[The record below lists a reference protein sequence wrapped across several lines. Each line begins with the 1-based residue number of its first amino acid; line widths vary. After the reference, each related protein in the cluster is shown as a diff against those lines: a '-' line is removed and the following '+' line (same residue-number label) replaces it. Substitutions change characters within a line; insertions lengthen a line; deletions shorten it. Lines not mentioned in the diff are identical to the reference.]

1 MSTIYDNMGNGS
13 EDKSALDE
21 VFGRSAN
28 KYEEPVVIKNAGPEM
43 PVQEVIET
51 SPSDLREYRQQIDTA
66 KKALNLVDDVVLKSY
81 LKRLDSMDIASMPE
95 AEGVDSCIVLFKI
108 NRMVYEEDEF
118 ATDKFISAISS
129 MSFADCSVFLVIDG
143 YRDKTDFYL
152 GVKNNDP
159 KRTTASVADT
169 FKSSLVGQFP
179 GIDIEDCSIVEKG
192 KKSSLQEQV
201 LRRISNASS
210 LSSYVGIPAFKDED
224 GKYDNK
230 NYVQGTE
237 KLAQAMQGKRY
248 TAIILASNLT
258 TDVVTEI
265 RNGYE
270 TIYSQLSPMSTQQLA
285 YSTNESLANAINRSK
300 GVTQGKTKTQTIGE
314 SYTNGTSNSHSK
326 SDSETKK
333 SKIAVGSSVL
343 GGFLAAVGTGLR
355 ITDAGAAIGLPL
367 MAAGGAMSAFGAA
380 GKSKTSGTTDTYGT
394 SQSDTENRSMSD
406 AESHSETF
414 TDSLGKTATI
424 GSSKNY
430 TLTIH
435 NKHIEEL
442 MKRIDQELE
451 RISMSES
458 TGLWSV
464 ASYFFSYDNDF
475 ASAESASTIFKSIMQ
490 GEESGVE
497 TSAINSWIDNSQKMK
512 MLTNSVCHLSHPVF
526 RNNLTVNGE
535 NIKVENS
542 SLLSSKELAMLLSLP
557 HKSVPGFPV
566 VEHVSLA
573 KEVIRNNESLMKR
586 EVSLGCIF
594 DLGKAYTENR
604 VKLDVKSLTQHVFVT
619 GSTGCGKSET
629 IYKLINETK
638 QVGTK
643 FLVIEPAKGE
653 YKNVFGDV
661 NVFGTNPLIM
671 PLLRINPFSFPAG
684 VHVLEHIDRLTEIF
698 NVCWPMYS
706 AMPAV
711 LKKAMLDAYE
721 SCGWDL
727 RLSVNRLSQGEDV
740 YPSFL
745 DLFLS
750 LEKVI
755 TESAYSEEVKSNYS
769 GALLTRVESLTNGLN
784 GEIFSVNELSNMVLF
799 DENCIIDLSRVGS
812 QETKS
817 LIMGILIM
825 RLSEYR
831 MTGANTPNSALK
843 HLTVLEEAHNILKR
857 VSTEQSQEGSN
868 MAGKSVEMITNAIAE
883 MRTYGE
889 GFVIVDQ
896 SPTSVDKAAI
906 KNTNTKIVMRLPD
919 EDDRKVSGKAA
930 GMNDKQIDEIAKLPT
945 GVAVVYQNDWVSPV
959 LCKIDRMEDSRVI
972 FNEQKDSIL
981 ELNSENDIKN
991 IIEFLLAGQTENTQK
1006 AFDVIQIEKSVRAF
1020 YMPSKVRMALLDTIE
1035 EYKRNNNTSLWN
1047 SVSIYDLSSLL
1058 TDLLGIRKEFG
1069 KCVKQYYQSKELN
1082 KKLTDLVKTRVPLD
1096 YVSCRYC
1103 LKCLFADFSLHSSA
1117 NKKMAE
1123 EWLINNSKWLNLI
1136 FDKDEYGI

>member
-21 VFGRSAN
+21 VFGRSAD
-28 KYEEPVVIKNAGPEM
+28 KYEEIKNAGPEM
-43 PVQEVIET
+43 PVQKVIET

-66 KKALNLVDDVVLKSY
+66 KNALNLVDDVVLKSY

-95 AEGVDSCIVLFKI
+95 AEGVDSSIVLFKI
-108 NRMVYEEDEF
+108 NKMVYEEDEF
-118 ATDKFISAISS
+118 ATEKFISAISS
-129 MSFADCSVFLVIDG
+129 MSYADCSVFLVIDG

-179 GIDIEDCSIVEKG
+179 GIDIDDCSIVEKG

-314 SYTNGTSNSHSK
+314 SHTNGTSNSHSK
-326 SDSETKK
+326 SDSKTKK

-343 GGFLAAVGTGLR
+343 GGVLAAVGTGLT
-355 ITDAGAAIGLPL
+355 ITGAGAAIGLPL
-367 MAAGGAMSAFGAA
+367 MAAGGAMSAVGAA

-414 TDSLGKTATI
+414 TDSLGKTATF

-526 RNNLTVNGE
+526 WNNLTVNGE

-671 PLLRINPFSFPAG
+671 PLLRINPFSFPTG

-740 YPSFL
+740 FPSFL

-959 LCKIDRMEDSRVI
+959 LCRIDRMEDSRVI
-972 FNEQKDSIL
+972 FNEQKDSML

-1006 AFDVIQIEKSVRAF
+1006 AFDVIRIEKSVRAF

-1035 EYKRNNNTSLWN
+1035 EYKKNNNISLWN

-1058 TDLLGIRKEFG
+1058 TDLLGIRKEFE
-1069 KCVKQYYQSKELN
+1069 KCVKQYCQSKELN

-1123 EWLINNSKWLNLI
+1123 EWLINNSK
-1136 FDKDEYGI
+1136 

>member
-43 PVQEVIET
+43 PVQKVLET
-51 SPSDLREYRQQIDTA
+51 SPSDLCEYRQQIDMA
-66 KKALNLVDDVVLKSY
+66 KNALNLVDDVVLKSY

-95 AEGVDSCIVLFKI
+95 AEGVDSSIVLFKI

-169 FKSSLVGQFP
+169 FKSSLMGQFP

-314 SYTNGTSNSHSK
+314 SHTNGTSNSHSK

-343 GGFLAAVGTGLR
+343 GGVLAAVGTGLT
-355 ITDAGAAIGLPL
+355 ITGAGAAIGLPL
-367 MAAGGAMSAFGAA
+367 MAAGGAMSAVGAA

-727 RLSVNRLSQGEDV
+727 RLSVNRLSRGEDV

-959 LCKIDRMEDSRVI
+959 LCKIDRMENSRVI

-981 ELNSENDIKN
+981 ELNSENDIN
-991 IIEFLLAGQTENTQK
+991 YIIEFLLAGQTENTQK
-1006 AFDVIQIEKSVRAF
+1006 AFDIIQIEKSVRAF
-1020 YMPSKVRMALLDTIE
+1020 NMPSKVRMALLDTIE
-1035 EYKRNNNTSLWN
+1035 EYKKNNYISLWN

-1058 TDLLGIRKEFG
+1058 TDLLGIRKEFE
-1069 KCVKQYYQSKELN
+1069 KCVRQYCQSKELN

-1117 NKKMAE
+1117 NKK
-1123 EWLINNSKWLNLI
+1123 WLKNGL
-1136 FDKDEYGI
+1136 

>member
-1 MSTIYDNMGNGS
+1 MSTIYDNMGNDS

-43 PVQEVIET
+43 PVQKVLET
-51 SPSDLREYRQQIDTA
+51 SPSDLCEYRQQIDMA
-66 KKALNLVDDVVLKSY
+66 KNALNLVDDVVLKSY

-95 AEGVDSCIVLFKI
+95 AEGVDSSIVLFKI

-179 GIDIEDCSIVEKG
+179 GIDIDDCSIVEKG

-314 SYTNGTSNSHSK
+314 SHTNGTSNSHSK

-343 GGFLAAVGTGLR
+343 GGVLAAVGTGLT
-355 ITDAGAAIGLPL
+355 ITGAGAAIGLPL
-367 MAAGGAMSAFGAA
+367 MAAGGAMSAVGAA

-526 RNNLTVNGE
+526 WNNLTVNGE

-671 PLLRINPFSFPAG
+671 PLLRINPFSFPTG

-755 TESAYSEEVKSNYS
+755 TESAYSEEVKSNYA

-959 LCKIDRMEDSRVI
+959 LCKIDRMENSRVI

-981 ELNSENDIKN
+981 ELNSENDIN
-991 IIEFLLAGQTENTQK
+991 YIIEFLLAGQTENTQK
-1006 AFDVIQIEKSVRAF
+1006 AFDIIQIEKSVRAF
-1020 YMPSKVRMALLDTIE
+1020 NMPSKVRMALLDTIE
-1035 EYKRNNNTSLWN
+1035 EYKKNNHISLWN

-1058 TDLLGIRKEFG
+1058 TDLLGIRKEFE
-1069 KCVKQYYQSKELN
+1069 KCVRQYCQSKELN

-1123 EWLINNSKWLNLI
+1123 EWLINNSK
-1136 FDKDEYGI
+1136 

>member
-1 MSTIYDNMGNGS
+1 MGNDS

-43 PVQEVIET
+43 PVQKVLET
-51 SPSDLREYRQQIDTA
+51 SPSDLCEYRQQIDMA
-66 KKALNLVDDVVLKSY
+66 KNALNLVDDVVLKSY

-95 AEGVDSCIVLFKI
+95 AEGVDSSIVLFKI

-169 FKSSLVGQFP
+169 FKSSLMGQFP

-314 SYTNGTSNSHSK
+314 SHTNGTSNSHSK

-343 GGFLAAVGTGLR
+343 GGVLAAVGTRLT
-355 ITDAGAAIGLPL
+355 ITGAGAAIGLPL
-367 MAAGGAMSAFGAA
+367 MAAGGAMSAVGAA

-526 RNNLTVNGE
+526 WNNLTVNGE

-671 PLLRINPFSFPAG
+671 PLLRINPFSFPTG

-727 RLSVNRLSQGEDV
+727 RLSVNRLSRGEDV

-959 LCKIDRMEDSRVI
+959 LCKIDRMENSRVI

-981 ELNSENDIKN
+981 ELNSENDIN
-991 IIEFLLAGQTENTQK
+991 YIIEFLLAGQTENTQK
-1006 AFDVIQIEKSVRAF
+1006 AFDIIQIEKSVRAF
-1020 YMPSKVRMALLDTIE
+1020 NMPSKVRMALLDTIE
-1035 EYKRNNNTSLWN
+1035 EYKKNNYISLWN

-1058 TDLLGIRKEFG
+1058 TDLLGIRKEFE
-1069 KCVKQYYQSKELN
+1069 KCVRQYCQSKELN

-1123 EWLINNSKWLNLI
+1123 EWLINNSK
-1136 FDKDEYGI
+1136 

>member
-1 MSTIYDNMGNGS
+1 MSTIYDNMGNDS

-28 KYEEPVVIKNAGPEM
+28 KYEEPVVIKNAGSEM
-43 PVQEVIET
+43 PVQKVIET
-51 SPSDLREYRQQIDTA
+51 SPSDLREYRQQIETA
-66 KKALNLVDDVVLKSY
+66 KNALNLVDDVVLKSY

-95 AEGVDSCIVLFKI
+95 AEGVDSSIVLFKI

-179 GIDIEDCSIVEKG
+179 GINIDDCSIVEKG

-224 GKYDNK
+224 GKYDNN

-270 TIYSQLSPMSTQQLA
+270 MIYSQLSPMATQQLA

-314 SYTNGTSNSHSK
+314 SHTNGTSSSHSK

-333 SKIAVGSSVL
+333 SKTAVGCSVL
-343 GGFLAAVGTGLR
+343 GGVLSAVGLGLSATG
-355 ITDAGAAIGLPL
+355 AGAAIGIPL
-367 MAAGGAMSAFGAA
+367 MAAGGAMSAVGAT

-475 ASAESASTIFKSIMQ
+475 ASAESAATIFKSIMQ

-671 PLLRINPFSFPAG
+671 PLLRINPFSFPTG

-831 MTGANTPNSALK
+831 MIGANTPNSALK

-972 FNEQKDSIL
+972 FYEQKDSIL

-1020 YMPSKVRMALLDTIE
+1020 NMPSKVRMALLDTIE
-1035 EYKRNNNTSLWN
+1035 EYKNNNNISLWN

-1058 TDLLGIRKEFG
+1058 TDLLDIRKEFE
-1069 KCVKQYYQSKELN
+1069 KCVRQYCQSKELN
-1082 KKLTDLVKTRVPLD
+1082 KKQTDLVKTRVSLD

-1123 EWLINNSKWLNLI
+1123 EWLINNSK
-1136 FDKDEYGI
+1136 

>member
-28 KYEEPVVIKNAGPEM
+28 KYEEPVVIKNAGSEM
-43 PVQEVIET
+43 PVQKVIET

-66 KKALNLVDDVVLKSY
+66 KNALNLVDDVVFKSY

-95 AEGVDSCIVLFKI
+95 AEGVDSSIVLFKI

-143 YRDKTDFYL
+143 YRDKTDFYF

-179 GIDIEDCSIVEKG
+179 GINIDDCSIVEKG

-270 TIYSQLSPMSTQQLA
+270 TIYSQLSPMATQQLA

-314 SYTNGTSNSHSK
+314 SHTNGTSSSHSK

-333 SKIAVGSSVL
+333 SKTAVGCSVL
-343 GGFLAAVGTGLR
+343 GGVLSAVGFGLSATG
-355 ITDAGAAIGLPL
+355 AGAAIGIPL
-367 MAAGGAMSAFGAA
+367 MAAGGAMSTVGAI

-394 SQSDTENRSMSD
+394 SQSDTENRSTSD

-475 ASAESASTIFKSIMQ
+475 ASAESAATIFKSIMQ

-497 TSAINSWIDNSQKMK
+497 TSAINSWIDNSQNVKK
-512 MLTNSVCHLSHPVF
+512 LTNSVCHLSHPVF

-573 KEVIRNNESLMKR
+573 KEVIRNNENVMKR

-594 DLGKAYTENR
+594 DLGKVHTENH

-638 QVGTK
+638 QVGAK

-671 PLLRINPFSFPAG
+671 PLLRINPFSFPTG

-959 LCKIDRMEDSRVI
+959 LCKIDRMEGSRVI

-1020 YMPSKVRMALLDTIE
+1020 NMPSKVRMALLDTIE
-1035 EYKRNNNTSLWN
+1035 EYKKNNNISLWN

-1058 TDLLGIRKEFG
+1058 TELLDIRKEFE
-1069 KCVKQYYQSKELN
+1069 KCVRQYSQSKELN

-1123 EWLINNSKWLNLI
+1123 EWLINNSK
-1136 FDKDEYGI
+1136 

>member
-43 PVQEVIET
+43 PVQKVIET

-66 KKALNLVDDVVLKSY
+66 KNALNLVDDVVLKSY

-179 GIDIEDCSIVEKG
+179 GIDIDDCSIVEKG

-314 SYTNGTSNSHSK
+314 SHTNGTSNSHSK

-343 GGFLAAVGTGLR
+343 GGFLAAVGTGLT
-355 ITDAGAAIGLPL
+355 ITGAGAAIGLPL
-367 MAAGGAMSAFGAA
+367 MAAGGAMSAVGAA

-435 NKHIEEL
+435 DKHIEEL

-475 ASAESASTIFKSIMQ
+475 ASAESAATIFKSIMQ

-566 VEHVSLA
+566 VEHVSF
-573 KEVIRNNESLMKR
+573 
-586 EVSLGCIF
+586 GCIF

-671 PLLRINPFSFPAG
+671 PLLRINPFSFPTG

-784 GEIFSVNELSNMVLF
+784 GEIFSVNELSDMVLF

-959 LCKIDRMEDSRVI
+959 LCKIDRMENSRVI

-981 ELNSENDIKN
+981 ELNSENDIN
-991 IIEFLLAGQTENTQK
+991 YIIEFLLAGQTENTQK
-1006 AFDVIQIEKSVRAF
+1006 AFDIIQIEKSVRAF
-1020 YMPSKVRMALLDTIE
+1020 NMPSKVRMALLDTIE
-1035 EYKRNNNTSLWN
+1035 EYKKNNHISLWN

-1058 TDLLGIRKEFG
+1058 TDLLGIRKEFE
-1069 KCVKQYYQSKELN
+1069 KCVRQYCQSKELN

-1123 EWLINNSKWLNLI
+1123 EWLINNSK
-1136 FDKDEYGI
+1136 

>member
-95 AEGVDSCIVLFKI
+95 AEGVDSSIVLFKI

-314 SYTNGTSNSHSK
+314 SHTNGTSNSHSK

-343 GGFLAAVGTGLR
+343 GGVLAAVGTGLT
-355 ITDAGAAIGLPL
+355 ITGAGAAIGLPL
-367 MAAGGAMSAFGAA
+367 MAAGGAMSAVGAA
-380 GKSKTSGTTDTYGT
+380 GKSKTSGTIDTYGT

-526 RNNLTVNGE
+526 WNNLTVNGE

-671 PLLRINPFSFPAG
+671 PLLRINPFSFPTG

-755 TESAYSEEVKSNYS
+755 TESAYSEEVKSNYA

-959 LCKIDRMEDSRVI
+959 LCKIDRMENSRVI

-981 ELNSENDIKN
+981 ELNSENDIN
-991 IIEFLLAGQTENTQK
+991 YIIEFLLAGQTENTQK
-1006 AFDVIQIEKSVRAF
+1006 AFDIIQIEKSVRAF
-1020 YMPSKVRMALLDTIE
+1020 NMPSKVRMALLDTIE
-1035 EYKRNNNTSLWN
+1035 EYKKNNHISLWN

-1058 TDLLGIRKEFG
+1058 TDLLGIRKEFE
-1069 KCVKQYYQSKELN
+1069 KCVRQYCQSKELN

-1123 EWLINNSKWLNLI
+1123 EWLINNSK
-1136 FDKDEYGI
+1136 

>member
-43 PVQEVIET
+43 PVQKVLET
-51 SPSDLREYRQQIDTA
+51 SPSDLCEYRQQIDMA
-66 KKALNLVDDVVLKSY
+66 KNALNLVDDVVLKSY

-95 AEGVDSCIVLFKI
+95 AEGVDSSIVLFKI

-143 YRDKTDFYL
+143 YRDKTDFYM
-152 GVKNNDP
+152 GVKNNDS
-159 KRTTASVADT
+159 KRTTVSVADT

-179 GIDIEDCSIVEKG
+179 GIDIEDCSIIDRG
-192 KKSSLQEQV
+192 KNSSLQEQV

-314 SYTNGTSNSHSK
+314 SHTNGTSNSHSK

-343 GGFLAAVGTGLR
+343 GGVLAAVGTGLT
-355 ITDAGAAIGLPL
+355 ITGAGAAIGLPL
-367 MAAGGAMSAFGAA
+367 MAAGGAMSAVGAA

-526 RNNLTVNGE
+526 WNNLTVNGE

-594 DLGKAYTENR
+594 DLGKAYIENR

-671 PLLRINPFSFPAG
+671 PLLRINPFSFPTG

-930 GMNDKQIDEIAKLPT
+930 GVNDKQIDEIAKLPT

-991 IIEFLLAGQTENTQK
+991 IIEFLLAGQTGNTQK

-1123 EWLINNSKWLNLI
+1123 EWLINNSK
-1136 FDKDEYGI
+1136 

>member
-1 MSTIYDNMGNGS
+1 MSTIYDNMGNDS

-43 PVQEVIET
+43 PVQKVLET
-51 SPSDLREYRQQIDTA
+51 SPSDLCEYRQQIDMA
-66 KKALNLVDDVVLKSY
+66 KNALNLVDDVVLKSY

-95 AEGVDSCIVLFKI
+95 AEGVDSSIVLFKI

-169 FKSSLVGQFP
+169 FKSSLMGQFP

-314 SYTNGTSNSHSK
+314 SHTNGTSNSHSK

-343 GGFLAAVGTGLR
+343 GGVLAAVGTGLT
-355 ITDAGAAIGLPL
+355 ITGAGAAIGLPL
-367 MAAGGAMSAFGAA
+367 MAAGGAMSAVGAA

-406 AESHSETF
+406 AKSHSETF

-475 ASAESASTIFKSIMQ
+475 ASAESASTIFRSIMQ

-526 RNNLTVNGE
+526 WNNLTVNGE

-671 PLLRINPFSFPAG
+671 PLLRINPFSFPTG

-727 RLSVNRLSQGEDV
+727 RLSVNRLSRGEDV

-784 GEIFSVNELSNMVLF
+784 GEIFSVNELSNIVLF

-959 LCKIDRMEDSRVI
+959 LCKIDRMENSRVI

-981 ELNSENDIKN
+981 ELNSENDIN
-991 IIEFLLAGQTENTQK
+991 YIIEFLLAGQTENTQK
-1006 AFDVIQIEKSVRAF
+1006 AFDIIQIEKSVRAF
-1020 YMPSKVRMALLDTIE
+1020 NMPSKVRMALLDTIE
-1035 EYKRNNNTSLWN
+1035 EYKKNNYISLWN

-1058 TDLLGIRKEFG
+1058 TDLLGIRKEFE
-1069 KCVKQYYQSKELN
+1069 KCVRQYCQSKELN

-1123 EWLINNSKWLNLI
+1123 EWLINNSK
-1136 FDKDEYGI
+1136 

>member
-13 EDKSALDE
+13 KDKSALDE

-43 PVQEVIET
+43 PVQKVLET
-51 SPSDLREYRQQIDTA
+51 SPSDLCEYRQQIDTA
-66 KKALNLVDDVVLKSY
+66 KNALNLVDDVVLKSY

-95 AEGVDSCIVLFKI
+95 AEGVDSSIVLFKI

-179 GIDIEDCSIVEKG
+179 GIDIDDCSIVEKG

-314 SYTNGTSNSHSK
+314 SHTNGTSNSHSK

-343 GGFLAAVGTGLR
+343 GGVLAAVGTGLT
-355 ITDAGAAIGLPL
+355 ITGAGAAIGLPL
-367 MAAGGAMSAFGAA
+367 MAAGGAMSAVGAA

-526 RNNLTVNGE
+526 WNNLTVNGE

-671 PLLRINPFSFPAG
+671 PLLRINPFSFPTG

-959 LCKIDRMEDSRVI
+959 LCKIDRMENSRVI

-1006 AFDVIQIEKSVRAF
+1006 AFDIIQIEKSVRAF
-1020 YMPSKVRMALLDTIE
+1020 NMPSKVRMALLDTIE
-1035 EYKRNNNTSLWN
+1035 EYKKNNHISLWN

-1058 TDLLGIRKEFG
+1058 TDLLGIRKEFE
-1069 KCVKQYYQSKELN
+1069 KCVRQYCQSKELN

-1123 EWLINNSKWLNLI
+1123 EWLINNSK
-1136 FDKDEYGI
+1136 

>member
-13 EDKSALDE
+13 EDKPALDE

-43 PVQEVIET
+43 PVQKVIET

-66 KKALNLVDDVVLKSY
+66 KNALNLVDDVVLKSY

-95 AEGVDSCIVLFKI
+95 AEGVDSSIVLFKI

-179 GIDIEDCSIVEKG
+179 GINIDDCSIVEKG

-270 TIYSQLSPMSTQQLA
+270 MIYSQLSPMATQQLA

-314 SYTNGTSNSHSK
+314 SHTNGTSSSHSK

-333 SKIAVGSSVL
+333 SKTAVGCSVL
-343 GGFLAAVGTGLR
+343 GVVLSAVGFGLSATG
-355 ITDAGAAIGLPL
+355 AGATIGIPL
-367 MAAGGAMSAFGAA
+367 MAAGGAMSAVGAT

-394 SQSDTENRSMSD
+394 SQSDTENRSTSD

-497 TSAINSWIDNSQKMK
+497 TSAINSWIDNSQNVK

-526 RNNLTVNGE
+526 WNNLTVNGE

-573 KEVIRNNESLMKR
+573 KEVIRNNESVMKR

-594 DLGKAYTENR
+594 DLGKVHTENH

-638 QVGTK
+638 QVGAK

-671 PLLRINPFSFPAG
+671 PLLRINPFSFPTG

-959 LCKIDRMEDSRVI
+959 LCKIDRMEGSRVI

-1020 YMPSKVRMALLDTIE
+1020 NMPSKVRMALLDTIE
-1035 EYKRNNNTSLWN
+1035 EYKKNNNISLWN

-1058 TDLLGIRKEFG
+1058 TELLDIRKEFE
-1069 KCVKQYYQSKELN
+1069 KCVRQYSQSKELN

-1123 EWLINNSKWLNLI
+1123 EWLINNSK
-1136 FDKDEYGI
+1136 

>member
-43 PVQEVIET
+43 PVQKVIET

-66 KKALNLVDDVVLKSY
+66 KNALNLVDDVVLKSY

-95 AEGVDSCIVLFKI
+95 AEGVDSSIVLFKI

-179 GIDIEDCSIVEKG
+179 GINIDDCSIVEKG

-314 SYTNGTSNSHSK
+314 SHTNGTSNSHSK

-333 SKIAVGSSVL
+333 SKTAVGCSVL
-343 GGFLAAVGTGLR
+343 GGVLSVVGFGLSATG
-355 ITDAGAAIGLPL
+355 AGAAIGIPL
-367 MAAGGAMSAFGAA
+367 IAAGGAMSAVGAT

-475 ASAESASTIFKSIMQ
+475 ASAESAATIFKSIMQ

-671 PLLRINPFSFPAG
+671 PLLRINPFSFPTG

-727 RLSVNRLSQGEDV
+727 RLSVNRLSRGEDV

-959 LCKIDRMEDSRVI
+959 LCKIDRMENSRVI

-981 ELNSENDIKN
+981 ELNSENDIN
-991 IIEFLLAGQTENTQK
+991 YIIEFLLAGQTENTQK
-1006 AFDVIQIEKSVRAF
+1006 AFDIIQIEKSVRAF
-1020 YMPSKVRMALLDTIE
+1020 NMPSKVRMALLDTIE
-1035 EYKRNNNTSLWN
+1035 EYKKNNHISLWN

-1058 TDLLGIRKEFG
+1058 TDLLGIRKEFE
-1069 KCVKQYYQSKELN
+1069 KCVRQYCQSKELN

-1123 EWLINNSKWLNLI
+1123 EWLINNSK
-1136 FDKDEYGI
+1136 

>member
-28 KYEEPVVIKNAGPEM
+28 KYEEPVVIKNAGSEM
-43 PVQEVIET
+43 PVQKVIET
-51 SPSDLREYRQQIDTA
+51 SPSDLREYRQQIDMA
-66 KKALNLVDDVVLKSY
+66 KNALNLVDDVVLKSY

-95 AEGVDSCIVLFKI
+95 AEGVDSSIVLFKI

-179 GIDIEDCSIVEKG
+179 GIDIDDCSIVEKG

-248 TAIILASNLT
+248 TAIILAYNLT

-270 TIYSQLSPMSTQQLA
+270 TIYSQLSPMATQQLA

-314 SYTNGTSNSHSK
+314 SHTNGTSSSHSK

-333 SKIAVGSSVL
+333 SKTAVCCSVL
-343 GGFLAAVGTGLR
+343 GGVLSAVGFGLMSTG
-355 ITDAGAAIGLPL
+355 AGAAIGMPL
-367 MAAGGAMSAFGAA
+367 MAMAAGGAMSAVGVA

-406 AESHSETF
+406 AESHSESF
-414 TDSLGKTATI
+414 TDSLGKTTTI
-424 GSSKNY
+424 GSGKNY
-430 TLTIH
+430 TLTLH

-442 MKRIDQELE
+442 MKRIDLELE

-475 ASAESASTIFKSIMQ
+475 ASAESAATIFKSIMQ

-497 TSAINSWIDNSQKMK
+497 TSAINSWIDNSQKVK
-512 MLTNSVCHLSHPVF
+512 MLTNSVCRLSHPVF
-526 RNNLTVNGE
+526 TNNLTVNGE
-535 NIKVENS
+535 SIIVENS
-542 SLLSSKELAMLLSLP
+542 SLLCSKELAMLLSLP

-671 PLLRINPFSFPAG
+671 PLLRINPFSFPTG

-727 RLSVNRLSQGEDV
+727 RLSVNRLSRGEDV

-1006 AFDVIQIEKSVRAF
+1006 AFDIIQIEKSVRAF
-1020 YMPSKVRMALLDTIE
+1020 NMPSKVRMALLDTIE
-1035 EYKRNNNTSLWN
+1035 EYKKNNHISLWN

-1058 TDLLGIRKEFG
+1058 TDLLGIRKEFE
-1069 KCVKQYYQSKELN
+1069 KCVRQYCQSKELN

-1123 EWLINNSKWLNLI
+1123 EWLINNSK
-1136 FDKDEYGI
+1136 

>member
-66 KKALNLVDDVVLKSY
+66 KKTLNLVDDVVLKSY

-95 AEGVDSCIVLFKI
+95 AEGVGSSIVLFKI

-179 GIDIEDCSIVEKG
+179 GIDIENCSIVEKG

-314 SYTNGTSNSHSK
+314 SHTNGTSNSHSK

-406 AESHSETF
+406 AKSHSETF

-671 PLLRINPFSFPAG
+671 PLLRINPFSFPTG

-959 LCKIDRMEDSRVI
+959 LCKIDRMENSRVI

-981 ELNSENDIKN
+981 ELNSENDIN
-991 IIEFLLAGQTENTQK
+991 YIIEFLLAGQTENTQK
-1006 AFDVIQIEKSVRAF
+1006 AFDIIQIEKSVRAF
-1020 YMPSKVRMALLDTIE
+1020 NMPSKVRMALLDTIE
-1035 EYKRNNNTSLWN
+1035 EYKKNNHISLWN

-1058 TDLLGIRKEFG
+1058 TDLLGIRKEFE
-1069 KCVKQYYQSKELN
+1069 KCVRQYCQSKELN
-1082 KKLTDLVKTRVPLD
+1082 KKLTDLVKARVPLD

-1117 NKKMAE
+1117 NKKMAKNG
-1123 EWLINNSKWLNLI
+1123 L
-1136 FDKDEYGI
+1136 

>member
-1 MSTIYDNMGNGS
+1 MSTIYDNMGNDS

-43 PVQEVIET
+43 PVQKVLET
-51 SPSDLREYRQQIDTA
+51 SPSDLCEYRQQIDMA
-66 KKALNLVDDVVLKSY
+66 KNALNLVDDVVLKSY

-95 AEGVDSCIVLFKI
+95 AEGVDSSIVLFKI

-169 FKSSLVGQFP
+169 FKSSLMGQFP

-300 GVTQGKTKTQTIGE
+300 GVTQGKTKTHTIGE
-314 SYTNGTSNSHSK
+314 SHTNGTSNSHSK

-343 GGFLAAVGTGLR
+343 GGVLAAVGTGLT
-355 ITDAGAAIGLPL
+355 ITGAGAAIGLPL
-367 MAAGGAMSAFGAA
+367 MAAGGAMSAVGAA

-406 AESHSETF
+406 AKSHSETF

-526 RNNLTVNGE
+526 WNNLTVNGE

-671 PLLRINPFSFPAG
+671 PLLRINPFSFPTG

-727 RLSVNRLSQGEDV
+727 RLSVNRLSRGEDV

-784 GEIFSVNELSNMVLF
+784 GEIFSVNELSNIVLF

-959 LCKIDRMEDSRVI
+959 LCKIDRMENSRVI

-981 ELNSENDIKN
+981 ELNSENDIN
-991 IIEFLLAGQTENTQK
+991 YIIEFLLAGQTENTQK
-1006 AFDVIQIEKSVRAF
+1006 AFDIIQIEKSVRAF
-1020 YMPSKVRMALLDTIE
+1020 NMPSKVRMALLDTIE
-1035 EYKRNNNTSLWN
+1035 EYKKNNYISLWN

-1058 TDLLGIRKEFG
+1058 TDLLGIRKEFE
-1069 KCVKQYYQSKELN
+1069 KCIRQYCQSKELN

-1123 EWLINNSKWLNLI
+1123 EWLINNSK
-1136 FDKDEYGI
+1136 

>member
-43 PVQEVIET
+43 PVQKVIET

-66 KKALNLVDDVVLKSY
+66 KNALNLVDDVVLKSY

-95 AEGVDSCIVLFKI
+95 AEGVDSSIVLFKI

-179 GIDIEDCSIVEKG
+179 GINIDDCSIVEKG

-314 SYTNGTSNSHSK
+314 SHTNGTSNSHSK

-343 GGFLAAVGTGLR
+343 GGVLAAVGTGLT
-355 ITDAGAAIGLPL
+355 ITGAGAAIGLPL
-367 MAAGGAMSAFGAA
+367 MAAGGAMSAVGAA

-526 RNNLTVNGE
+526 WNNLTVNGE

-671 PLLRINPFSFPAG
+671 PLLRINPFSFPTG

-959 LCKIDRMEDSRVI
+959 LCKIDRMENSRVI

-981 ELNSENDIKN
+981 ELNSENDIN
-991 IIEFLLAGQTENTQK
+991 YIIEFLLAGQTENTQK
-1006 AFDVIQIEKSVRAF
+1006 AFDIIQIEKSVRAF
-1020 YMPSKVRMALLDTIE
+1020 NMPSKVRMALLDTIE
-1035 EYKRNNNTSLWN
+1035 EYKKNNHISLWN

-1058 TDLLGIRKEFG
+1058 TDLLGIRKEFE
-1069 KCVKQYYQSKELN
+1069 KCVRQYCQSKELN

-1123 EWLINNSKWLNLI
+1123 EWLINNSK
-1136 FDKDEYGI
+1136 

>member
-21 VFGRSAN
+21 VFGRSAD
-28 KYEEPVVIKNAGPEM
+28 KYEEIKNAGPEM
-43 PVQEVIET
+43 PVQKVIET

-66 KKALNLVDDVVLKSY
+66 KNALNLVDDVVLKSY

-95 AEGVDSCIVLFKI
+95 AEGVDYSIVLFKI

-179 GIDIEDCSIVEKG
+179 GIDIDDCSIVEKG

-285 YSTNESLANAINRSK
+285 CSTNESLANAINRSK

-314 SYTNGTSNSHSK
+314 SHTNGTSNSHSK

-343 GGFLAAVGTGLR
+343 GVFLAAVGTGLT
-355 ITDAGAAIGLPL
+355 ITGAGAAIGFPL
-367 MAAGGAMSAFGAA
+367 MAAGGAMSAAGAA

-475 ASAESASTIFKSIMQ
+475 ASAESAATIFKSIMQ

-512 MLTNSVCHLSHPVF
+512 MLTSSVCHLSHPVF

-573 KEVIRNNESLMKR
+573 KEVIRNNESVMKR

-594 DLGKAYTENR
+594 DLGKVHTENH

-629 IYKLINETK
+629 IYKLISETK
-638 QVGTK
+638 QVGAK

-671 PLLRINPFSFPAG
+671 PLLRINPFSFPTG

-727 RLSVNRLSQGEDV
+727 RLSVNRLSRGEDV

-959 LCKIDRMEDSRVI
+959 LCKIDRMENSRVI

-981 ELNSENDIKN
+981 ELNSENDIN
-991 IIEFLLAGQTENTQK
+991 YIIEFLLAGQTENTQK

-1020 YMPSKVRMALLDTIE
+1020 NMPSKVRMALLDTIE
-1035 EYKRNNNTSLWN
+1035 EYKKNNHISLWN

-1058 TDLLGIRKEFG
+1058 TDLLGIRKEFE
-1069 KCVKQYYQSKELN
+1069 KCVRQYCQSKELN

-1103 LKCLFADFSLHSSA
+1103 LKCLFADFSLHTSA
-1117 NKKMAE
+1117 NKKIAE
-1123 EWLINNSKWLNLI
+1123 EWLINNSK
-1136 FDKDEYGI
+1136 

>member
-66 KKALNLVDDVVLKSY
+66 KNALNLVDDVVLKSY

-95 AEGVDSCIVLFKI
+95 AEGVDSSIVLFKI

-179 GIDIEDCSIVEKG
+179 GIDIDDCSIVEKG

-300 GVTQGKTKTQTIGE
+300 GVTQGKTKTHTIGE
-314 SYTNGTSNSHSK
+314 SHTNGTSNSHSK

-343 GGFLAAVGTGLR
+343 GGVLAAVGTGLT
-355 ITDAGAAIGLPL
+355 ITGAGAAIGLPL
-367 MAAGGAMSAFGAA
+367 MAAGGAMSAVGAA

-526 RNNLTVNGE
+526 WNNLTVNGE

-671 PLLRINPFSFPAG
+671 PLLRINPFSFPTG

-959 LCKIDRMEDSRVI
+959 LCKIDRMENSRVI

-981 ELNSENDIKN
+981 ELNSENDIN
-991 IIEFLLAGQTENTQK
+991 YIIEFLLAGQTENTQK
-1006 AFDVIQIEKSVRAF
+1006 AFDIIQIEKSVRAF
-1020 YMPSKVRMALLDTIE
+1020 NMPSKVRMALLDTIE
-1035 EYKRNNNTSLWN
+1035 EYKKNNHISLWN

-1058 TDLLGIRKEFG
+1058 TDLLGIRKEFE
-1069 KCVKQYYQSKELN
+1069 KCVRQYCQSKELN

-1123 EWLINNSKWLNLI
+1123 EWLINNSK
-1136 FDKDEYGI
+1136 

>member
-1 MSTIYDNMGNGS
+1 MSTIYDNMGNDS

-28 KYEEPVVIKNAGPEM
+28 KYEEPVVIKNAGSEM
-43 PVQEVIET
+43 PVQKVIET
-51 SPSDLREYRQQIDTA
+51 SPSDLREYRQQIETA
-66 KKALNLVDDVVLKSY
+66 KNALNLVDDVVLKSY

-95 AEGVDSCIVLFKI
+95 AEGVDSSIVLFKI

-179 GIDIEDCSIVEKG
+179 GINIDDCSIVEKG

-224 GKYDNK
+224 GKYDNN

-270 TIYSQLSPMSTQQLA
+270 MIYSQLSPMATQQLA

-314 SYTNGTSNSHSK
+314 SHTNGTSSSHSK

-333 SKIAVGSSVL
+333 SKTAVGCSVL
-343 GGFLAAVGTGLR
+343 GGVLSAVGLGLSATG
-355 ITDAGAAIGLPL
+355 AGAAIGIPL
-367 MAAGGAMSAFGAA
+367 MAAGGAMSAVGAT

-475 ASAESASTIFKSIMQ
+475 ASAESAATIFKSIMQ

-566 VEHVSLA
+566 VEHVFLA

-671 PLLRINPFSFPAG
+671 PLLRINPFSFPTG

-831 MTGANTPNSALK
+831 MIGANTPNSALK

-972 FNEQKDSIL
+972 FYEQKDSIL

-1020 YMPSKVRMALLDTIE
+1020 NMPSKVRMALLDTIE
-1035 EYKRNNNTSLWN
+1035 EYKNNNNISLWN

-1058 TDLLGIRKEFG
+1058 TDLLDIRKEFE
-1069 KCVKQYYQSKELN
+1069 KCVRQYCQSKELN
-1082 KKLTDLVKTRVPLD
+1082 KKLTDLVKTRVSLD

-1123 EWLINNSKWLNLI
+1123 EWLINNSK
-1136 FDKDEYGI
+1136 

>member
-28 KYEEPVVIKNAGPEM
+28 KYEEPVVIKNAGSEM
-43 PVQEVIET
+43 PVQKVIET
-51 SPSDLREYRQQIDTA
+51 SPSDLREYRQQIETA
-66 KKALNLVDDVVLKSY
+66 KNALNLVDDVVLKSY
-81 LKRLDSMDIASMPE
+81 LKRLDSMDIAFMPE
-95 AEGVDSCIVLFKI
+95 AEGVDSSIVLFKI

-179 GIDIEDCSIVEKG
+179 GINIDDCSIVEKG

-270 TIYSQLSPMSTQQLA
+270 MIYSQLSPMATQQLA

-314 SYTNGTSNSHSK
+314 SHTNGTSSSHSK

-333 SKIAVGSSVL
+333 SKTAVGCSVL
-343 GGFLAAVGTGLR
+343 GVVLSAVGFGLSATG
-355 ITDAGAAIGLPL
+355 AGATIGIPL
-367 MAAGGAMSAFGAA
+367 MAAGGAMSAVGAT

-394 SQSDTENRSMSD
+394 SQSDTENRSTSD

-475 ASAESASTIFKSIMQ
+475 ASAESAATIFKSIMQ

-497 TSAINSWIDNSQKMK
+497 TSAINSWIDNSQNVK

-526 RNNLTVNGE
+526 WNNLTVNGE

-573 KEVIRNNESLMKR
+573 KEVIRNNESVMKR

-594 DLGKAYTENR
+594 DLGKVHTENH

-638 QVGTK
+638 QVGAK

-671 PLLRINPFSFPAG
+671 PLLRINPFSFPTG

-959 LCKIDRMEDSRVI
+959 LCKIDRMEGSRVI

-1020 YMPSKVRMALLDTIE
+1020 NMPSKVRMALLDTIE
-1035 EYKRNNNTSLWN
+1035 EYKKNNNISLWN

-1058 TDLLGIRKEFG
+1058 TELLDIRKEFE
-1069 KCVKQYYQSKELN
+1069 KCVRQYSQSKELN

-1123 EWLINNSKWLNLI
+1123 EWLINNSK
-1136 FDKDEYGI
+1136 

>member
-314 SYTNGTSNSHSK
+314 SHTNGTSNSHSK

-343 GGFLAAVGTGLR
+343 GGFWAAVGTGLT
-355 ITDAGAAIGLPL
+355 ITGAGAAIGLPL

-406 AESHSETF
+406 AKSHSETF

-526 RNNLTVNGE
+526 WNNLTVNGE

-727 RLSVNRLSQGEDV
+727 RLSVNRLSRGEDV

-959 LCKIDRMEDSRVI
+959 LCKIDRMENSRVI

-981 ELNSENDIKN
+981 ELNSENDIN
-991 IIEFLLAGQTENTQK
+991 YIIEFLLAGQTENTQK
-1006 AFDVIQIEKSVRAF
+1006 AFDIIQIEKSVRAF
-1020 YMPSKVRMALLDTIE
+1020 NMPSKVRMALLDTIE
-1035 EYKRNNNTSLWN
+1035 EYKKNNYISLWN

-1058 TDLLGIRKEFG
+1058 TDLLGIRKEFE
-1069 KCVKQYYQSKELN
+1069 KCVRQYCQSKELN

-1123 EWLINNSKWLNLI
+1123 EWLINNSK
-1136 FDKDEYGI
+1136 

>member
-43 PVQEVIET
+43 PVQKVLET
-51 SPSDLREYRQQIDTA
+51 SPSDLCEYRQQIDMA
-66 KKALNLVDDVVLKSY
+66 KNALNLVDDVVLKSY

-95 AEGVDSCIVLFKI
+95 AEGVDSSIVLFKI

-179 GIDIEDCSIVEKG
+179 GIDIDDCSIVEKG

-314 SYTNGTSNSHSK
+314 SHTNGTSNSHSK

-343 GGFLAAVGTGLR
+343 GGVLAAVGTGLT
-355 ITDAGAAIGLPL
+355 ITGAGAAIGLPL
-367 MAAGGAMSAFGAA
+367 MAAGGAMSAVGAA

-526 RNNLTVNGE
+526 WNNLTVNGE

-629 IYKLINETK
+629 IYKLISETK
-638 QVGTK
+638 QVGAK

-959 LCKIDRMEDSRVI
+959 LCKIDRMENSRVI

-1035 EYKRNNNTSLWN
+1035 EYKKNNHISLWN

-1058 TDLLGIRKEFG
+1058 TDLLGIRKEFE
-1069 KCVKQYYQSKELN
+1069 KCVRQYCQSKELN
-1082 KKLTDLVKTRVPLD
+1082 KKLTDLVKTKVPLD

-1123 EWLINNSKWLNLI
+1123 EWLINNSK
-1136 FDKDEYGI
+1136 

>member
-1 MSTIYDNMGNGS
+1 MS
-13 EDKSALDE
+13 
-21 VFGRSAN
+21 
-28 KYEEPVVIKNAGPEM
+28 
-43 PVQEVIET
+43 
-51 SPSDLREYRQQIDTA
+51 
-66 KKALNLVDDVVLKSY
+66 
-81 LKRLDSMDIASMPE
+81 
-95 AEGVDSCIVLFKI
+95 
-108 NRMVYEEDEF
+108 
-118 ATDKFISAISS
+118 
-129 MSFADCSVFLVIDG
+129 
-143 YRDKTDFYL
+143 
-152 GVKNNDP
+152 
-159 KRTTASVADT
+159 
-169 FKSSLVGQFP
+169 
-179 GIDIEDCSIVEKG
+179 
-192 KKSSLQEQV
+192 
-201 LRRISNASS
+201 
-210 LSSYVGIPAFKDED
+210 
-224 GKYDNK
+224 
-230 NYVQGTE
+230 
-237 KLAQAMQGKRY
+237 
-248 TAIILASNLT
+248 
-258 TDVVTEI
+258 
-265 RNGYE
+265 
-270 TIYSQLSPMSTQQLA
+270 
-285 YSTNESLANAINRSK
+285 
-300 GVTQGKTKTQTIGE
+300 
-314 SYTNGTSNSHSK
+314 
-326 SDSETKK
+326 
-333 SKIAVGSSVL
+333 
-343 GGFLAAVGTGLR
+343 
-355 ITDAGAAIGLPL
+355 TDAGAAIGMPL
-367 MAAGGAMSAFGAA
+367 MAAGGAMSAVGAA
-380 GKSKTSGTTDTYGT
+380 GKSKTTGTTDTYGT

-475 ASAESASTIFKSIMQ
+475 ASAESAATIFKSIMQ

-573 KEVIRNNESLMKR
+573 KEVIRNNESVIKR

-594 DLGKAYTENR
+594 DLGKAYTENH

-638 QVGTK
+638 QVGAK

-671 PLLRINPFSFPAG
+671 PLLRINPFSFPTG

-727 RLSVNRLSQGEDV
+727 RLSINRLSRGEDV

-959 LCKIDRMEDSRVI
+959 LCKIDRMENSRVI

-981 ELNSENDIKN
+981 ELNSENDIN
-991 IIEFLLAGQTENTQK
+991 YIIEFLLAGQTENTQK
-1006 AFDVIQIEKSVRAF
+1006 AFDIIQIEKSVRAF
-1020 YMPSKVRMALLDTIE
+1020 NMPSKVRMALLDTIE
-1035 EYKRNNNTSLWN
+1035 EYKKNNHISLWN

-1058 TDLLGIRKEFG
+1058 TDLLGIRKEFE
-1069 KCVKQYYQSKELN
+1069 KCVRQYCQCKELN

-1123 EWLINNSKWLNLI
+1123 EWLINNSK
-1136 FDKDEYGI
+1136 

>member
-1 MSTIYDNMGNGS
+1 MSTIYDNMGNDS

-28 KYEEPVVIKNAGPEM
+28 KYEEPVVIKNAGSEM
-43 PVQEVIET
+43 PVQKVIET
-51 SPSDLREYRQQIDTA
+51 SPSDLREYRQQIETA
-66 KKALNLVDDVVLKSY
+66 KNALNLVDDVVLKSY

-95 AEGVDSCIVLFKI
+95 AEGVDSSIVLFKI

-179 GIDIEDCSIVEKG
+179 GINIDDCSIVEKG

-224 GKYDNK
+224 GKYDNN

-270 TIYSQLSPMSTQQLA
+270 MIYSQLSPMATQQLA

-314 SYTNGTSNSHSK
+314 SHTNGTSSSHSK

-333 SKIAVGSSVL
+333 SKTAVGCSVL
-343 GGFLAAVGTGLR
+343 GGVLSAVGLGLSATG
-355 ITDAGAAIGLPL
+355 AGAAIGIPL
-367 MAAGGAMSAFGAA
+367 MAAGGAMSAVGAT

-475 ASAESASTIFKSIMQ
+475 ASAESAATIFKSIMQ

-566 VEHVSLA
+566 VEHISLA

-671 PLLRINPFSFPAG
+671 PLLRINPFSFPTG

-831 MTGANTPNSALK
+831 MIGANTPNSALK

-972 FNEQKDSIL
+972 FYEQKDSIL

-1020 YMPSKVRMALLDTIE
+1020 NMPSKVRMALLDTIE
-1035 EYKRNNNTSLWN
+1035 EYKNNNNISLWN

-1058 TDLLGIRKEFG
+1058 TDLLDIRKEFE
-1069 KCVKQYYQSKELN
+1069 KCVRQYCQSKELN
-1082 KKLTDLVKTRVPLD
+1082 KKLTDLVKTRVSLD

-1123 EWLINNSKWLNLI
+1123 EWLINNSK
-1136 FDKDEYGI
+1136 

>member
-43 PVQEVIET
+43 PVQKVLET
-51 SPSDLREYRQQIDTA
+51 SPSDLCEYRQQIDMA
-66 KKALNLVDDVVLKSY
+66 KNALNLVDDVVLKSY

-95 AEGVDSCIVLFKI
+95 AEGVDSSIVLFKI

-179 GIDIEDCSIVEKG
+179 GIDIDDCSIVEKG

-314 SYTNGTSNSHSK
+314 SHTNGTSNSHSK

-343 GGFLAAVGTGLR
+343 GGVLAAVGTGLT
-355 ITDAGAAIGLPL
+355 ITGAGAAIGLPL
-367 MAAGGAMSAFGAA
+367 MAAGGAMSAVGAA

-526 RNNLTVNGE
+526 WNNLTVNGE

-542 SLLSSKELAMLLSLP
+542 SLLSSKELAILLSLP

-594 DLGKAYTENR
+594 DLGKAYIENR

-671 PLLRINPFSFPAG
+671 PLLRINPFSFPTG

-727 RLSVNRLSQGEDV
+727 RLSVNRLSQGENV

-1035 EYKRNNNTSLWN
+1035 EYKKNNHISLWN

-1058 TDLLGIRKEFG
+1058 TDLLGIRKEFE
-1069 KCVKQYYQSKELN
+1069 KCVRQYCQSKELN

-1123 EWLINNSKWLNLI
+1123 EWLINNSK
-1136 FDKDEYGI
+1136 

>member
-314 SYTNGTSNSHSK
+314 SHTNGTSNSHSK

-406 AESHSETF
+406 AKSHSETF

-727 RLSVNRLSQGEDV
+727 CLSVNRLSRGEDV

-959 LCKIDRMEDSRVI
+959 LCKIDRMENSRVI

-981 ELNSENDIKN
+981 ELNSENDIN
-991 IIEFLLAGQTENTQK
+991 YIIEFLLAGQTENIQK
-1006 AFDVIQIEKSVRAF
+1006 AFDIIQIEKSVRAF
-1020 YMPSKVRMALLDTIE
+1020 NMPSKVRMALLDTIE
-1035 EYKRNNNTSLWN
+1035 EYKKNNYISLWN

-1058 TDLLGIRKEFG
+1058 TDLLGIRKEFE
-1069 KCVKQYYQSKELN
+1069 KCVRQYCQSKELN

-1123 EWLINNSKWLNLI
+1123 EWLINNSK
-1136 FDKDEYGI
+1136 

>member
-1 MSTIYDNMGNGS
+1 MSTIYDNMGNDS

-43 PVQEVIET
+43 PVQKVIET

-66 KKALNLVDDVVLKSY
+66 KNALNLVDDVVLKSY

-95 AEGVDSCIVLFKI
+95 AEGVDYSIVLFKI

-179 GIDIEDCSIVEKG
+179 GINIDDCSIVEKG

-224 GKYDNK
+224 GKYDNN

-270 TIYSQLSPMSTQQLA
+270 TIYSQLSPMATQQLA

-314 SYTNGTSNSHSK
+314 SHTNGTSSSHSK

-333 SKIAVGSSVL
+333 SKTAVGCSVL
-343 GGFLAAVGTGLR
+343 GGVLSAVGFGLMSTG
-355 ITDAGAAIGLPL
+355 AGAAIGMPL
-367 MAAGGAMSAFGAA
+367 MAAGGAMSAVGAA
-380 GKSKTSGTTDTYGT
+380 GKSKTSGTTYTYGT
-394 SQSDTENRSMSD
+394 SQSDTENRSTSD

-475 ASAESASTIFKSIMQ
+475 ASAESAATIFKSIMQ

-573 KEVIRNNESLMKR
+573 KEVIRNNESQMKR

-661 NVFGTNPLIM
+661 KVFGTNPLIM
-671 PLLRINPFSFPAG
+671 PLLRINPFSFPTG

-857 VSTEQSQEGSN
+857 VSTEQSQEDSN

-959 LCKIDRMEDSRVI
+959 LCKIDRMENSRVI

-981 ELNSENDIKN
+981 ELNSENDIN
-991 IIEFLLAGQTENTQK
+991 YIIEFLLAGQTENTQK
-1006 AFDVIQIEKSVRAF
+1006 AFDIIQIEKSVRAF
-1020 YMPSKVRMALLDTIE
+1020 NMPSKVRMALLDTIE
-1035 EYKRNNNTSLWN
+1035 EYKKNNHISLWN

-1058 TDLLGIRKEFG
+1058 TDLLGIRKEFE
-1069 KCVKQYYQSKELN
+1069 KCVRQYCQSKELN

-1103 LKCLFADFSLHSSA
+1103 LKCLFADFSLHSST

-1123 EWLINNSKWLNLI
+1123 EWLINNSK
-1136 FDKDEYGI
+1136 

>member
-43 PVQEVIET
+43 PVQKVIET

-66 KKALNLVDDVVLKSY
+66 KNALNLVDDVVLKSY

-95 AEGVDSCIVLFKI
+95 AEGVDSSIVLFKI

-143 YRDKTDFYL
+143 YRDKTDFYM
-152 GVKNNDP
+152 GVKNNDS
-159 KRTTASVADT
+159 KRTTVSVADT

-179 GIDIEDCSIVEKG
+179 GIDIEDCSIIDRG
-192 KKSSLQEQV
+192 KNSSLQEQV

-270 TIYSQLSPMSTQQLA
+270 TIYSQLSPMATQQLA

-314 SYTNGTSNSHSK
+314 SHTNGTSSLHGK

-333 SKIAVGSSVL
+333 SKTAVGCSVL
-343 GGFLAAVGTGLR
+343 GGMLSAVGFGLSATG
-355 ITDAGAAIGLPL
+355 AGAAIGIPL
-367 MAAGGAMSAFGAA
+367 MAAGGVMSAVGAT

-526 RNNLTVNGE
+526 WNNLTVNGE

-671 PLLRINPFSFPAG
+671 PLLRINPFSFPTG

-727 RLSVNRLSQGEDV
+727 RLSVNRLSRGEDV

-930 GMNDKQIDEIAKLPT
+930 GMNDKQRDEIAKLPT

-959 LCKIDRMEDSRVI
+959 LCKIERMENSRVI

-981 ELNSENDIKN
+981 ELNSENDIN
-991 IIEFLLAGQTENTQK
+991 YIIEFLLAGQTENTQK
-1006 AFDVIQIEKSVRAF
+1006 AFDIIQIEKSVRAF
-1020 YMPSKVRMALLDTIE
+1020 NMPSKVRMALLDTIE
-1035 EYKRNNNTSLWN
+1035 EYKKNNHISLWN

-1058 TDLLGIRKEFG
+1058 TDLLGIRKEFE
-1069 KCVKQYYQSKELN
+1069 KCVRQYCQSKELN

-1123 EWLINNSKWLNLI
+1123 EWLINNSK
-1136 FDKDEYGI
+1136 

>member
-1 MSTIYDNMGNGS
+1 MSTIYDNMSNGS

-43 PVQEVIET
+43 PVQKVLET
-51 SPSDLREYRQQIDTA
+51 SPSDLCEYRQQIDMA
-66 KKALNLVDDVVLKSY
+66 KNALNLVDDVVLKSY

-95 AEGVDSCIVLFKI
+95 AEGVDSSIVLFKI

-179 GIDIEDCSIVEKG
+179 GIDIEDCSIIDRG
-192 KKSSLQEQV
+192 KNSSLQEQV

-270 TIYSQLSPMSTQQLA
+270 TIYSQLSPMATQQLA

-314 SYTNGTSNSHSK
+314 SHTNGTSSSHGK

-333 SKIAVGSSVL
+333 SKTVVGCSVL
-343 GGFLAAVGTGLR
+343 GGVLSAVGFGLSATG
-355 ITDAGAAIGLPL
+355 AGAAIGIPL
-367 MAAGGAMSAFGAA
+367 MAAGGVMSAVGAT

-526 RNNLTVNGE
+526 WNNLTVNGE

-604 VKLDVKSLTQHVFVT
+604 VKLNVKSLTQHVFVT

-671 PLLRINPFSFPAG
+671 PLLRINPFSFPTG

-727 RLSVNRLSQGEDV
+727 RLSVNRLSRGEDV

-959 LCKIDRMEDSRVI
+959 LCKIDRMENSRVI

-981 ELNSENDIKN
+981 ELNSENDIN
-991 IIEFLLAGQTENTQK
+991 YIIEFLLAGQTENTQK
-1006 AFDVIQIEKSVRAF
+1006 SFDIIQIEKSVRAF
-1020 YMPSKVRMALLDTIE
+1020 NMPSKVRMALLDTIE
-1035 EYKRNNNTSLWN
+1035 EYKKNNHISLWN

-1058 TDLLGIRKEFG
+1058 TDLLGIRKEFE
-1069 KCVKQYYQSKELN
+1069 KCVRQYCQSKELN

-1103 LKCLFADFSLHSSA
+1103 LKCLFADFSLHSST

-1123 EWLINNSKWLNLI
+1123 EWLINNSK
-1136 FDKDEYGI
+1136 

>member
-21 VFGRSAN
+21 VFGRSAD
-28 KYEEPVVIKNAGPEM
+28 KYEEIKNAGPEM
-43 PVQEVIET
+43 PVQKVIET

-66 KKALNLVDDVVLKSY
+66 KNALNLVDDVVLKSY

-95 AEGVDSCIVLFKI
+95 AEGVDYSIVLFKI

-118 ATDKFISAISS
+118 ATEKFISAISS
-129 MSFADCSVFLVIDG
+129 MSYADCSVFLVIDG

-179 GIDIEDCSIVEKG
+179 GIDIDDCSIVEKG

-300 GVTQGKTKTQTIGE
+300 GVTQGKTKTHTIGE
-314 SYTNGTSNSHSK
+314 SHTNGTSSSHSK

-333 SKIAVGSSVL
+333 SKTAVCCSVL
-343 GGFLAAVGTGLR
+343 GGVLSAVGFGLMSTG
-355 ITDAGAAIGLPL
+355 AGAAIGMPL
-367 MAAGGAMSAFGAA
+367 MVMAAGGAMSAVGAA
-380 GKSKTSGTTDTYGT
+380 GKSKTTGTTDTYGT

-424 GSSKNY
+424 GLSKNY

-475 ASAESASTIFKSIMQ
+475 ASAESAATIFKSIMQ

-497 TSAINSWIDNSQKMK
+497 TSAINSWIDNSQKKK
-512 MLTNSVCHLSHPVF
+512 MLTSSVCHLSHPVF

-671 PLLRINPFSFPAG
+671 PLLRINPFSFPTG

-727 RLSVNRLSQGEDV
+727 RLSVNRLSRGEDV

-959 LCKIDRMEDSRVI
+959 LCKIDRMENSRVI

-981 ELNSENDIKN
+981 ELNSENDIN
-991 IIEFLLAGQTENTQK
+991 YIIEFLLAGQTENTQK
-1006 AFDVIQIEKSVRAF
+1006 AFDIIQIEKSVRAF
-1020 YMPSKVRMALLDTIE
+1020 NMPSKVRMALLDTIE
-1035 EYKRNNNTSLWN
+1035 EYKKNNHISLWN

-1058 TDLLGIRKEFG
+1058 TDLLGIRKEFE
-1069 KCVKQYYQSKELN
+1069 KCVRQYCQSKELN

-1103 LKCLFADFSLHSSA
+1103 MKCLFADFSLHSSA

-1123 EWLINNSKWLNLI
+1123 EWLINNSK
-1136 FDKDEYGI
+1136 

>member
-28 KYEEPVVIKNAGPEM
+28 KYEESVVIKNAGPEM
-43 PVQEVIET
+43 PVQKVIET

-66 KKALNLVDDVVLKSY
+66 KNALNLVDDVVLKSY

-95 AEGVDSCIVLFKI
+95 AEGVDSSIVLFKI

-179 GIDIEDCSIVEKG
+179 GIDIDDCSIVEKG

-314 SYTNGTSNSHSK
+314 SHTNGTSNSHSK

-343 GGFLAAVGTGLR
+343 GGVLAAVGTGLT
-355 ITDAGAAIGLPL
+355 ITGTGAAIGLPL
-367 MAAGGAMSAFGAA
+367 MAAGGAMSAVGAA

-526 RNNLTVNGE
+526 WNNLTVNGE

-594 DLGKAYTENR
+594 DLGKAYTENC

-671 PLLRINPFSFPAG
+671 PLLRINPFSFPTG

-959 LCKIDRMEDSRVI
+959 LCKIDRMENSRVI

-981 ELNSENDIKN
+981 ELNSENDIN
-991 IIEFLLAGQTENTQK
+991 YIIEFLLAGQTENTQK
-1006 AFDVIQIEKSVRAF
+1006 AFDIIQIEKSVRAF
-1020 YMPSKVRMALLDTIE
+1020 NMPSKVRMALLDTIE
-1035 EYKRNNNTSLWN
+1035 EYKKNNHISLWN

-1058 TDLLGIRKEFG
+1058 TDLLGIRKEFE
-1069 KCVKQYYQSKELN
+1069 KCVKQYHQSKELN

-1123 EWLINNSKWLNLI
+1123 EWLINNSK
-1136 FDKDEYGI
+1136 

>member
-28 KYEEPVVIKNAGPEM
+28 KCEEPVVIKNAGPEM
-43 PVQEVIET
+43 PVQKVLET
-51 SPSDLREYRQQIDTA
+51 SPSDLCEYRQQIDMA
-66 KKALNLVDDVVLKSY
+66 KNALNLVDDVVLKSY

-95 AEGVDSCIVLFKI
+95 AEGVDSSIVLFKI

-118 ATDKFISAISS
+118 ATEKFISAISS
-129 MSFADCSVFLVIDG
+129 MSYADCSVFLVIDG

-179 GIDIEDCSIVEKG
+179 GIDIDDCSIVEKG

-314 SYTNGTSNSHSK
+314 SHTNGTSNSHSK

-343 GGFLAAVGTGLR
+343 GGVLAAVGTGLT
-355 ITDAGAAIGLPL
+355 ITGAGAAIGLPL
-367 MAAGGAMSAFGAA
+367 MAAGGAMSAVGAA

-526 RNNLTVNGE
+526 WNNLTVNGE

-671 PLLRINPFSFPAG
+671 PLLRINPFSFPTG

-727 RLSVNRLSQGEDV
+727 RLSVNRLSQGENV

-959 LCKIDRMEDSRVI
+959 LCKIDRMENSRVI

-981 ELNSENDIKN
+981 ELNSENDIN
-991 IIEFLLAGQTENTQK
+991 YIIEFLLAGQTENTQK
-1006 AFDVIQIEKSVRAF
+1006 AFDIIQIEKSVRAF
-1020 YMPSKVRMALLDTIE
+1020 NMPSKVRMALLDTIE
-1035 EYKRNNNTSLWN
+1035 EYKKNNHISLWN

-1058 TDLLGIRKEFG
+1058 TDLLGIRKEFE
-1069 KCVKQYYQSKELN
+1069 KCVRQYCQSKELN

-1123 EWLINNSKWLNLI
+1123 EWLINNSK
-1136 FDKDEYGI
+1136 

>member
-43 PVQEVIET
+43 PVQKVLET
-51 SPSDLREYRQQIDTA
+51 SPSDLCEYRQQIDMA
-66 KKALNLVDDVVLKSY
+66 KNALNLVDDVVLKSY

-95 AEGVDSCIVLFKI
+95 AEGVDSSIVLFKI

-179 GIDIEDCSIVEKG
+179 GIDIDDCSIVEKG

-314 SYTNGTSNSHSK
+314 SHTNGTSNSHSK

-343 GGFLAAVGTGLR
+343 GGVLAAVGTGLT
-355 ITDAGAAIGLPL
+355 ITGAGAAIGLPL
-367 MAAGGAMSAFGAA
+367 MAAGGAMSAVGAA

-526 RNNLTVNGE
+526 WNNLTVNGE

-671 PLLRINPFSFPAG
+671 PLLRINPFSFPTG

-727 RLSVNRLSQGEDV
+727 RLSVNRLSRGEDV

-959 LCKIDRMEDSRVI
+959 LCKIDRMENSRVI

-981 ELNSENDIKN
+981 ELNSENDIN
-991 IIEFLLAGQTENTQK
+991 YIIEFLLAGQTENTQK
-1006 AFDVIQIEKSVRAF
+1006 AFDIIQIKKSVRAF
-1020 YMPSKVRMALLDTIE
+1020 NMPSKVRMALLDTIE
-1035 EYKRNNNTSLWN
+1035 EYKKNNHISLWN

-1058 TDLLGIRKEFG
+1058 TDLLGIRKEFE
-1069 KCVKQYYQSKELN
+1069 KCVRQYCQSKELN

-1123 EWLINNSKWLNLI
+1123 EWLINNSK
-1136 FDKDEYGI
+1136 

>member
-66 KKALNLVDDVVLKSY
+66 KKTLNLVDDVVLKSY
-81 LKRLDSMDIASMPE
+81 LKRLDCMDIASMPE
-95 AEGVDSCIVLFKI
+95 AEGVDSSIVLFKI

-169 FKSSLVGQFP
+169 FKSSLMGQFP

-314 SYTNGTSNSHSK
+314 SHTNGTSNSHSK

-343 GGFLAAVGTGLR
+343 GGVLAAVGTGLT
-355 ITDAGAAIGLPL
+355 ITGAGAAIGLPL
-367 MAAGGAMSAFGAA
+367 MAAGGAMSAVGAA

-497 TSAINSWIDNSQKMK
+497 TSAINSWIDNFQKMK

-526 RNNLTVNGE
+526 WNNLTVNGE

-671 PLLRINPFSFPAG
+671 PLLRINPFSFPTG

-727 RLSVNRLSQGEDV
+727 RLSVNRLSRGEDV

-959 LCKIDRMEDSRVI
+959 LCKIDRMENSRVI

-981 ELNSENDIKN
+981 ELNSENDIN
-991 IIEFLLAGQTENTQK
+991 YIIEFLLAGQTENTQK
-1006 AFDVIQIEKSVRAF
+1006 AFDIIQIEKSVRAF
-1020 YMPSKVRMALLDTIE
+1020 NMPSKVRMALLDTIE
-1035 EYKRNNNTSLWN
+1035 EYKKNNYISLWN

-1058 TDLLGIRKEFG
+1058 TDLLGIRKEFE
-1069 KCVKQYYQSKELN
+1069 KCVRQYCQSKELN

-1123 EWLINNSKWLNLI
+1123 EWLINNSK
-1136 FDKDEYGI
+1136 

>member
-13 EDKSALDE
+13 KDKSALDE

-43 PVQEVIET
+43 PVQKVLET

-66 KKALNLVDDVVLKSY
+66 KNALNLVDDVVLKSY

-95 AEGVDSCIVLFKI
+95 AEGVDSSIVLFKI

-179 GIDIEDCSIVEKG
+179 GIDIDDCSIVEKG

-237 KLAQAMQGKRY
+237 KLALAMQGKRY

-300 GVTQGKTKTQTIGE
+300 GVTQGKTTTQTIGE
-314 SYTNGTSNSHSK
+314 SHTNGTSNSHSK

-343 GGFLAAVGTGLR
+343 GGVLAAVGTGLT
-355 ITDAGAAIGLPL
+355 ITGAGAAIGLPL
-367 MAAGGAMSAFGAA
+367 MAAGGAMSAVGAA

-526 RNNLTVNGE
+526 WNNLTVNGE

-671 PLLRINPFSFPAG
+671 PLLRINPFSFPTG

-959 LCKIDRMEDSRVI
+959 LCKIDRMENSRVI

-981 ELNSENDIKN
+981 ELNSENDIN
-991 IIEFLLAGQTENTQK
+991 YIIEFLLAGQTENTQK
-1006 AFDVIQIEKSVRAF
+1006 AFDIIQIKKSVRAF
-1020 YMPSKVRMALLDTIE
+1020 NMPSKVRMALLDTIE
-1035 EYKRNNNTSLWN
+1035 EYKKNNHISLWN

-1058 TDLLGIRKEFG
+1058 TDLLGIRKEFE
-1069 KCVKQYYQSKELN
+1069 KCVRQYCQSKELN

-1123 EWLINNSKWLNLI
+1123 EWLINNSK
-1136 FDKDEYGI
+1136 

>member
-43 PVQEVIET
+43 PVQKVLET
-51 SPSDLREYRQQIDTA
+51 SPSDLCEYRQQIDMA
-66 KKALNLVDDVVLKSY
+66 KNALNLVDDVVLKSY

-95 AEGVDSCIVLFKI
+95 AEGVDSSIVLFKI

-143 YRDKTDFYL
+143 YRDKTDFYM
-152 GVKNNDP
+152 GVKNNDS
-159 KRTTASVADT
+159 KRTTVSVADT

-179 GIDIEDCSIVEKG
+179 GIDIEDCSIIDRG
-192 KKSSLQEQV
+192 KNSSLQEQV

-314 SYTNGTSNSHSK
+314 SHTNGTSNSHSK

-343 GGFLAAVGTGLR
+343 GGVLAAVGTGLT
-355 ITDAGAAIGLPL
+355 ITGAGAAIGLPL
-367 MAAGGAMSAFGAA
+367 MAAGGAMSAVGAA

-526 RNNLTVNGE
+526 WNNLTVNGE

-557 HKSVPGFPV
+557 HMSVPGFPV

-594 DLGKAYTENR
+594 DLGKAYIENR

-671 PLLRINPFSFPAG
+671 PLLRINPFSFPTG

-981 ELNSENDIKN
+981 ELNSENDVKN

-1006 AFDVIQIEKSVRAF
+1006 AFDVIQIEKSVRAY

-1123 EWLINNSKWLNLI
+1123 EWLINNSK
-1136 FDKDEYGI
+1136 

>member
-21 VFGRSAN
+21 VFGRSAD
-28 KYEEPVVIKNAGPEM
+28 KYEEIKNAGPEM
-43 PVQEVIET
+43 PVQKVIET

-66 KKALNLVDDVVLKSY
+66 KNALNLVDDVVLKSY
-81 LKRLDSMDIASMPE
+81 LKRLDSMDIASMLE
-95 AEGVDSCIVLFKI
+95 AEGVDSSIVLFKI

-179 GIDIEDCSIVEKG
+179 GIDIDDCSIVEKG

-314 SYTNGTSNSHSK
+314 SHTNGTSNSHSK

-343 GGFLAAVGTGLR
+343 GGVLAAVGTGLT
-355 ITDAGAAIGLPL
+355 ITGAGAAIGLPL
-367 MAAGGAMSAFGAA
+367 MAAGGAMSAVGAA

-526 RNNLTVNGE
+526 WNNLTVNGE

-671 PLLRINPFSFPAG
+671 PLLRINPFSFPTG

-727 RLSVNRLSQGEDV
+727 RLSVNRLSRGEDV

-959 LCKIDRMEDSRVI
+959 LCKIDRMENSRVI

-981 ELNSENDIKN
+981 ELNSENDIN
-991 IIEFLLAGQTENTQK
+991 YIIEFLLAGQTENTQK
-1006 AFDVIQIEKSVRAF
+1006 AFDIIQIEKSVRAF
-1020 YMPSKVRMALLDTIE
+1020 NMPLKVRMALLDTIE
-1035 EYKRNNNTSLWN
+1035 EYKKNNYISLWN

-1058 TDLLGIRKEFG
+1058 TDLLGIRKEFE
-1069 KCVKQYYQSKELN
+1069 KCVRQYCQSKELN

-1123 EWLINNSKWLNLI
+1123 EWLINNSK
-1136 FDKDEYGI
+1136 

>member
-1082 KKLTDLVKTRVPLD
+1082 KKLTDLVKNLNQMHSKIFLIGRHLIIRRD
-1096 YVSCRYC
+1096 CRGDWKVVY
-1103 LKCLFADFSLHSSA
+1103 SMNQSR
-1117 NKKMAE
+1117 
-1123 EWLINNSKWLNLI
+1123 
-1136 FDKDEYGI
+1136 